1 MVAANNT
8 KNISKMNRLK
18 SLGFVLLLLII
29 ILVLVVVRS
38 SNKNLFKQDSKSA
51 IESAQKNSNS
61 ISNTQLKK
69 LTTDYLVVVL
79 ENPDNFNSTQ
89 FKNSINIP
97 FENILE
103 KENRKIL
110 RETTA
115 EIILFSE
122 EISTASKAWVILN
135 QLGFNT
141 ILILQP
147 EENDDVFKYKFQPDT
162 RAKLE

>member
-1 MVAANNT
+1 
-8 KNISKMNRLK
+8 MNRFK

-38 SNKNLFKQDSKSA
+38 TNNNLFKQDSKSA

-79 ENPDNFNSTQ
+79 ENPEEFESSQ

-122 EISTASKAWVILN
+122 EISTASKVWVLLN
-135 QLGFNT
+135 QLGFNNV
-141 ILILQP
+141 LILQQ
-147 EENDDVFKYKFQPDT
+147 EENDEVFKYKFQPD
-162 RAKLE
+162 AKAGLE